1 LDNAHDSEDD
11 VSKEFYEEQDEKKN
25 VVVSYALLLRKP
37 YEPGY
42 TVMPDCGHLCRTSC
56 RLQPLLANIS
66 CCLLRL
72 YHTHNTV
79 QDYKSSFYRNCNTR
93 GYFAFSV

>member
-25 VVVSYALLLRKP
+25 VVSYAVLLRKP

-42 TVMPDCGHLCRTSC
+42 TATPDCGHLCRTSC
-56 RLQPLLANIS
+56 RL
-66 CCLLRL
+66 
-72 YHTHNTV
+72 
-79 QDYKSSFYRNCNTR
+79 
-93 GYFAFSV
+93 